1 MKRIFL
7 FSILL
12 FTAAVVK
19 AQTVEGHWSATIN
32 GPVTIIE
39 YRPGA
44 FDSNSW
50 TDTTNFRLN
59 DLGNTANNSFSSTRD
74 AGTVVFYGKF
84 AAGKGSGTYVF
95 TLSKSFADSVAASG
109 VTTVNAR
116 DGFSFFR
123 KGFTI
128 AYMTFLK
135 QAGFKGIAAHSAN
148 AMYTLKIDRPFIGQF
163 KALGYSNI
171 PPHNLI
177 TFKVMHIDAAFIS
190 GFRKLGYS
198 NISLNDLPALKSNH
212 INPEY
217 VAEMQ
222 KKGIKEARLR
232 EYVRMKQ
239 NSAQ

>member
-7 FSILL
+7 FTILL
-12 FTAAVVK
+12 FTAATLK
-19 AQTVEGHWSATIN
+19 AQTVEGHWSATMN
-32 GPVTIIE
+32 GPVAIIE
-39 YRPGA
+39 FRPGA

-50 TDTTNFRLN
+50 TDTTNFRLS

-84 AAGKGSGTYVF
+84 ANGKGNGTYVF

-123 KGFTI
+123 KGFPI

-135 QAGFKGIAAHSAN
+135 QSGFKGITAHSAN
-148 AMYTLKIDRPFIGQF
+148 AMCALKIDGPFINQF
-163 KALGYSNI
+163 KAIGYSNI
-171 PPHNLI
+171 PPHILI

-190 GFRKLGYS
+190 GFQQLGYAH
-198 NISLNDLPALKSNH
+198 ISLNDLPALKNNH
-212 INPEY
+212 ITPEY

-222 KKGIKEARLR
+222 KQGIKETRLR
-232 EYVRMKQ
+232 EYFRMKQ